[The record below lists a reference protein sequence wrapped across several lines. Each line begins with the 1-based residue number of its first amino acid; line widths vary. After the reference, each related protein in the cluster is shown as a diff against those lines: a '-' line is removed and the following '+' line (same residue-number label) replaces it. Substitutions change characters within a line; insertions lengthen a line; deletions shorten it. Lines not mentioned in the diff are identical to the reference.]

1 MKNLQNKLFQNKF
14 FRKERA
20 FLKPVQLSILFLY
33 LFQILLYALLLLI
46 LVPSKRWDNFFSA
59 KSLSVI
65 TGWITQIST
74 LFVFLFGCHRNFVN
88 WLFGGS
94 FERSLRFH
102 KFNGQ
107 VLILASI
114 LHTLVA
120 AQFSDDKF
128 IDNTGKIAL
137 AGIIVLAIMSIR
149 YLRRKNYEIF
159 YWFHI
164 FLAVVYLV
172 FTVLHYEGGRLIVI
186 AGIGLFSYIYDLIDR
201 MLCIWKKRAKIV
213 SYKLIGRDKQNPNAI
228 LLKIEKKN
236 FTFHSGQWVNICFP
250 KISIFD
256 WHPFSIASCLDNSL
270 TEANSLEQ
278 DVESNSSQE
287 NDQILL
293 QEIEDSGS
301 DKEKEKNK
309 KEKDQDIENNLNSS
323 SKNNLK
329 IETEVSSSSL
339 SSSANNSAKRIIN
352 KQSTKQTNIFT
363 IPFVIRGDWT
373 TKVMKQAVEG
383 NLKNRTVLI
392 EGPLGK
398 NNQQHD
404 QFSYFV
410 LVAAGSGIG
419 PTFGYLTTLF
429 QESLKKRKVP
439 IKKVILVWASRNDSL
454 VGLLNKESKII
465 FQNKKF
471 SSHFYWTRQKD
482 DFQQIQNVEIN
493 TGRPD
498 FKQLIKDFKMEAED
512 MDLNK
517 IAISICAP
525 KSISKVVKKTCTK
538 LSSSEFYFDIM
549 NEIIEF

>member
-1 MKNLQNKLFQNKF
+1 M
-14 FRKERA
+14 
-20 FLKPVQLSILFLY
+20 V
-33 LFQILLYALLLLI
+33 
-46 LVPSKRWDNFFSA
+46 VPSKRWDNFPSK
-59 KSLSVI
+59 KSMVII
-65 TGWITQIST
+65 TGSITQLST
-74 LFVFLFGCHRNFVN
+74 LFVFLFCCHHSFVN

-102 KFNGQ
+102 KSNGKI
-107 VLILASI
+107 LILASI
-114 LHTLVA
+114 LHA
-120 AQFSDDKF
+120 IFAFQISDYKF
-128 IDNTGKIAL
+128 IDNTGIFAF
-137 AGIIVLAIMSIR
+137 AVIIVLAIMSIR

-172 FTVLHYEGGRLIVI
+172 FTVLHHEGGRLIVI

-236 FTFHSGQWVNICFP
+236 FTFRSCQWVNICFP

-270 TEANSLEQ
+270 TDTKFFSIKQ

-287 NDQILL
+287 SDHRKVE
-293 QEIEDSGS
+293 EIEDSGS
-301 DKEKEKNK
+301 DEEIEKEKNK

-329 IETEVSSSSL
+329 IETEVSSSSF
-339 SSSANNSAKRIIN
+339 SSSANIPTKRIIN
-352 KQSTKQTNIFT
+352 KQSINQTNIFT
-363 IPFVIRGDWT
+363 IPFIVRGDWT

-383 NLKNRTVLI
+383 NLKNQTVLI

-419 PTFGYLTTLF
+419 PISGYFTTLF